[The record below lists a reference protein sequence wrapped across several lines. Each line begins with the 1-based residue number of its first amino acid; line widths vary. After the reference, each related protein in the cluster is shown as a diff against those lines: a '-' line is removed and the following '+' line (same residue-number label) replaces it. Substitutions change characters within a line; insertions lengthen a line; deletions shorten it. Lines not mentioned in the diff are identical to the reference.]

1 MAPLRA
7 SLALAFCA
15 CLAACATTGTGERP
29 SRTPASSIPAN
40 GGSAVTIG
48 KSTKADVI
56 AAYGKTV
63 EIDFDSGYAVWVY
76 RLGTAEFVLLFD
88 PAGVLAKTRV
98 RPAPAERKGS

>member
-1 MAPLRA
+1 MSLPRA
-7 SLALAFCA
+7 SLLLAFCA
-15 CLAACATTGTGERP
+15 SLAACATTGEPP

-40 GGSAVTIG
+40 GGSAVAIG

-56 AAYGKTV
+56 SAYGKTV

-88 PAGVLAKTRV
+88 PAGVLKKTRT
-98 RPAPAERKGS
+98 R

>member
-1 MAPLRA
+1 MSPRRA

-15 CLAACATTGTGERP
+15 CLAACATTGEP
-29 SRTPASSIPAN
+29 LSRTPASSIPAN

-63 EIDFDSGYAVWVY
+63 EIDFDSGFAVWVY

-98 RPAPAERKGS
+98 RPAPVPAERKGS